1 MNILFSERLQQL
13 RIDNGLTQGELAKKL
28 NTTQRRISYLETGKI
43 EPDLAALYNIAK
55 FFDVTADYLIGLK
68 DY

>member
-1 MNILFSERLQQL
+1 MKVLFYERLQQL
-13 RIDNGLTQGELAKKL
+13 RREKGLTQCELAKLL

-43 EPDLAALYNIAK
+43 EPDLSTLIILSKY
-55 FFDVTADYLIGLK
+55 FDVSADYLIGIK

>member
-1 MNILFSERLQQL
+1 MNIIFSERLQQL
-13 RIDNGLTQGELAKKL
+13 RIDNGLTQGELVKKL

-43 EPDLAALYNIAK
+43 EPDLAALCNIAK

>member
-1 MNILFSERLQQL
+1 MKIFSERLQQL
-13 RIDNGLTQGELAKKL
+13 RTDANLTQGQLAVVL
-28 NTTQRRISYLETGKI
+28 HTTQRRISYLEQEKS
-43 EPDLAALYNIAK
+43 EPDLQTLLEIAR

>member
-43 EPDLAALYNIAK
+43 EPDLAVLCNIAK